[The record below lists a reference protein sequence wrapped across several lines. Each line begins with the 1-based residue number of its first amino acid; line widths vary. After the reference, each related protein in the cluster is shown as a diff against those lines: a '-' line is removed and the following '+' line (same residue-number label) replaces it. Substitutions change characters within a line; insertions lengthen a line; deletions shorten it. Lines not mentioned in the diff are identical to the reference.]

1 MVNDI
6 EYVHFR
12 FYFFPFCRVL
22 ELSLLQ
28 TLDCDEVHRQL
39 VLRQDY
45 AAESPFAYFAASPIK
60 TLHSRQG
67 IVVRLEVV
75 VDIGDQLLFLSQ
87 QRVCLCLS
95 QVVDI

>member
-12 FYFFPFCRVL
+12 FYFFPFCRVT

-28 TLDCDEVHRQL
+28 TLDSDEVHRQL

-45 AAESPFAYFAASPIK
+45 AAESPFAYFAASPVEA
-60 TLHSRQG
+60 LHSGQG
-67 IVVRLEVV
+67 VVVRLEVV
-75 VDIGDQLLFLSQ
+75 VDIGD
-87 QRVCLCLS
+87 
-95 QVVDI
+95 